1 MVYRN
6 IHRQHVIRRLGF
18 SFLYTQIFKSIFCP
32 KYKQEKKKV
41 MKYVFSV
48 VQCSSVYLV
57 KQRVLKVCE
66 TKVDGVSGGLNIR
79 S

>member
-6 IHRQHVIRRLGF
+6 INRQHVIRRLGF
-18 SFLYTQIFKSIFCP
+18 SFLSTQIFKSICCP

-66 TKVDGVSGGLNIR
+66 IKVDGVSGGLNIR